1 MVAVDEEAL
10 ICDFAETYNI
20 LDWRELPCRTAAIL
34 ASGLRNDS
42 RIKMKINGMR
52 YSTDTLL
59 LASACYR
66 LSFLVWAKTKDGQ
79 KGRNRP
85 KSIFEKMI
93 ENIEEKAIEFNSV
106 EEFEKYRKTIIER
119 RKNNG

>member
-59 LASACYR
+59 LASACDR

-93 ENIEEKAIEFNSV
+93 ENIEEKAIEFNSE

-119 RKNNG
+119 RKKNG

>member
-59 LASACYR
+59 LASACDR

-79 KGRNRP
+79 KGRNTRNGISYYMT
-85 KSIFEKMI
+85 KKFSANAF
-93 ENIEEKAIEFNSV
+93 
-106 EEFEKYRKTIIER
+106 KTISRFSRDTLII
-119 RKNNG
+119 N

>member
-59 LASACYR
+59 LASACDR

-106 EEFEKYRKTIIER
+106 EEFEKYRKTIIES
-119 RKNNG
+119 